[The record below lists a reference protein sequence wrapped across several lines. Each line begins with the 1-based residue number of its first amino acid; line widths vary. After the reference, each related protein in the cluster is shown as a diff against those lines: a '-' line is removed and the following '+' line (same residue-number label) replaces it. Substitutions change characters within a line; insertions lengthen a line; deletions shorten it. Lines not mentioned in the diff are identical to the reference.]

1 MKLETL
7 KKQELINI
15 ILRKDEVEKES
26 SEELRKMREAIKDL
40 QGKLDIAE
48 KDALAAHKAY
58 EAAKKDCLGTE
69 QALESTKN
77 NLNDLRDE
85 YDAMTDTA
93 VSLSN
98 RLTHSHFLNIV
109 LGISFITALICAVF
123 C

>member
-1 MKLETL
+1 MKLESL

-26 SEELRKMREAIKDL
+26 SEELRKLKELIKEQQKQLEEKDL
-40 QGKLDIAE
+40 QIKSLTSKLE
-48 KDALAAHKAY
+48 G
-58 EAAKKDCLGTE
+58 AKKDCLGTE

>member
-15 ILRKDEVEKES
+15 ILRKDEVEKKS
-26 SEELRKMREAIKDL
+26 LEELK
-40 QGKLDIAE
+40 KLKEQMEE
-48 KDALAAHKAY
+48 KELKINSLTSKL

-69 QALESTKN
+69 QTLESAKN

-85 YDAMTDTA
+85 YDAMNTTA

-98 RLTHSHFLNIV
+98 HLTHSHFLNIV

>member
-48 KDALAAHKAY
+48 KDALATHKAY
-58 EAAKKDCLGTE
+58 EAAKADCLGTQ
-69 QALESTKN
+69 QALEEVKN
-77 NLNDLRDE
+77 QLNDLRDE
-85 YDAMTDTA
+85 YDATVVTN
-93 VSLSN
+93 VTLS
-98 RLTHSHFLNIV
+98 RKLFHRDCLCIV
-109 LGISFITALICAVF
+109 LGISFLTALICAVVV
-123 C
+123 